1 MADTDRIRIV
11 LAHHLTREDEQ
22 LAPGD
27 EIDVPHHE
35 ARQLISAGYVA
46 GVDPS
51 DPQAVAKA
59 LAPEPARKQL
69 APKPPADKAE
79 GKASA

>member
-1 MADTDRIRIV
+1 MADTDSVRIV
-11 LAHHLTREDEQ
+11 LAHHLTREDVD

-35 ARQLISAGYVA
+35 ARQLIAAGYVV

-51 DPQAVAKA
+51 DPVAVAKA
-59 LAPEPARKQL
+59 LAPAPARKQL
-69 APKPPADKAE
+69 AAKPRVDKAE
-79 GKASA
+79 DKPGA